1 MPLGCPL
8 QFPNRNYRHF
18 ACLKDIKSVDPKEN
32 QPWISTGRTNAEAE
46 APILWSLEAKSQL
59 IGKDPDA
66 GKDWGQE
73 EKGTTED
80 EMDGWHHQPNGHKFE
95 QTLGDSEGQGSLAC
109 CTPWSRRV
117 RHDSATERQQHL
129 FYKVNIS
136 RAFTTCC
143 CLVTQSVMSDS
154 LWPHGL

>member
-1 MPLGCPL
+1 MLSNCDAGEDSWESLG
-8 QFPNRNYRHF
+8 YKE
-18 ACLKDIKSVDPKEN
+18 AKSVNPKGN
-32 QPWISTGRTNAEAE
+32 QPWIFIGRTDAE
-46 APILWSLEAKSQL
+46 APILCSPNVKNQL
-59 IGKDPDA
+59 IGKDSGA
-66 GKDWGQE
+66 GKDWEQE
-73 EKGTTED
+73 EEGVTED
-80 EMDGWHHQPNGHKFE
+80 EMGGWHHWLNGHKFE